1 MRTRNSA
8 KSFPFTKACEANGA
22 VLPNADQISPRCVSG
37 IAFCQGRF
45 SGLQGWCSI
54 WGAQAVIPLVVYSKL
69 SVPFWVKRAPFPA
82 VLCHF
87 QNPAGPEQLQQV
99 ADRAHQLDRKST
111 RLNSSHLGI
120 SYAVFCL
127 KKNKTTR
134 TSHTASMRRPPWPSA
149 TRAVVTN

>member
-87 QNPAGPEQLQQV
+87 QTPAGPEQLQQV
-99 ADRAHQLDRKST
+99 ADRANQLPLAADILLAAQAEAAKTALFLDLSEDRLDD
-111 RLNSSHLGI
+111 RLAHLVHGASSLG
-120 SYAVFCL
+120 S
-127 KKNKTTR
+127 
-134 TSHTASMRRPPWPSA
+134 
-149 TRAVVTN
+149 